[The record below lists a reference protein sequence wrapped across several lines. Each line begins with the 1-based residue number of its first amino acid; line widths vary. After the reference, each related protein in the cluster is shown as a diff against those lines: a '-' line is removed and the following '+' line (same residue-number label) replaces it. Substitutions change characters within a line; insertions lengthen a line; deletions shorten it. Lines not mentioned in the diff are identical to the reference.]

1 MLNVFLFLC
10 LVFYFLLKIKCRF
23 AFTNS
28 VDTDQTPRLDC
39 LPMSLLWYTKHEW
52 VNTVMISKESLNCVL
67 ISTCI
72 NI

>member
-10 LVFYFLLKIKCRF
+10 LFFYFLLKIKCRI

-28 VDTDQTPRLDC
+28 VDPDQTPRLHC
-39 LPMSLLWYTKHEW
+39 LPMSLLWYTKHES

-67 ISTCI
+67 IRICF